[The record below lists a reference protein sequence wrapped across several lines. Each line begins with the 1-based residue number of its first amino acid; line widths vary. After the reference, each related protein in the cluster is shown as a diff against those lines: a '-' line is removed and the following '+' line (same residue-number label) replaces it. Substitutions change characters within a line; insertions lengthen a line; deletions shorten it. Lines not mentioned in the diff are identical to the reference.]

1 MCKSEFDKDMERFK
15 IVLATRN
22 FEIELFWKRSSYFLA
37 LNTALATA
45 LAAGLF
51 ALPDESERELFGFLL
66 KLLGGICFVGSFICF
81 AWMRVTL
88 GSKYWSSHWE
98 QVIIK
103 EQKYIGFCQSEHR
116 DYFSIEGPDKR
127 VEENLFPRSK
137 IIGCLDARY
146 DKRVEENLSLCGKI
160 KRWLDTRYNGH
171 VLMKPS
177 VSRWMFKTAYV
188 FFYAWGAGFFWVLWM
203 IFG

>member
-1 MCKSEFDKDMERFK
+1 MSEPKIDMDLERFK
-15 IVLATRN
+15 IALATRN

-51 ALPDESERELFGFLL
+51 ALPDASDPDRDMLWRLL
-66 KLLGGICFVGSFICF
+66 SGVCVVGSFICF

-103 EQKYIGFCQSEHR
+103 EQEYIGFCPWELR
-116 DYFSIEGPDKR
+116 DYFSIEGTDKR

-137 IIGCLDARY
+137 EKIKYLDA
-146 DKRVEENLSLCGKI
+146 
-160 KRWLDTRYNGH
+160 RYNGH

-188 FFYAWGAGFFWVLWM
+188 LFFAWLLGCIWALQQSGFWASSWMWLREGFRVLCE